1 MTRLFL
7 DVETYSPGPKP
18 TYDDRIIAIAYR
30 QEDGTVTVLKEW
42 ESDEKQIL
50 TRFLEEIKRIDRL
63 SIIGHNILRF
73 DLPLIINR
81 ASAHGIATTGDLMR
95 LLLDPYTIDTIQAQ
109 LPANNFFFKGLG
121 LAECAKRIGAETRTC
136 PGSEI
141 KTRYDEGDYAAI
153 TEHITEDVLTTEKL
167 FNHLSGLR
175 DRSSSTD

>member
-18 TYDDRIIAIAYR
+18 TYDDRIIAIAYKP
-30 QEDGTVTVLKEW
+30 EGGPVTVLKEW

-63 SIIGHNILRF
+63 NIIGHNILRF

-81 ASAHGIATTGDLMR
+81 ASAHGIASTGDLMR
-95 LLLDPYTIDTIQAQ
+95 LLLDPYPIDTIQTQ
-109 LPANNFFFKGLG
+109 LPANNFYFKGLG
-121 LAECAKRIGAETRTC
+121 LAECAKRIDAETRTC
-136 PGSEI
+136 PGAEI
-141 KTRYDEGDYAAI
+141 KTRYEQSDYTAI

-167 FNHLSGLR
+167 FNYLAQGG
-175 DRSSSTD
+175 

>member
-7 DVETYSPGPKP
+7 DIETYSPGPKP
-18 TYDDRIIAIAYR
+18 TYDDRIIAIAYKP
-30 QEDGTVTVLKEW
+30 EGGPVTVLKEW

-73 DLPLIINR
+73 DLPLINNR
-81 ASAHGIATTGDLMR
+81 ASAHGIASTGDLMR
-95 LLLDPYTIDTIQAQ
+95 LLLDPYPIDTIQAQ

-141 KTRYDEGDYAAI
+141 KTRYDEGDYTAI
-153 TEHITEDVLTTEKL
+153 TEHVREDVLTTEKL
-167 FNHLSGLR
+167 FNYLAQVG
-175 DRSSSTD
+175 